1 MTSTFCNFV
10 AASLSL
16 PPSPRSLPLGAA
28 SDTSFLSQAEAVHVH
43 NIDFQA
49 LPASAEHA
57 VDEPMYVQTSLD
69 GLSDNDIQLWGK

>member
-1 MTSTFCNFV
+1 M
-10 AASLSL
+10 
-16 PPSPRSLPLGAA
+16 
-28 SDTSFLSQAEAVHVH
+28 HVH

-49 LPASAEHA
+49 LAASAEHA